1 MKFLKNLIIS
11 LVLLIVGIVAFTL
24 IKYPYL
30 TVIGKYAKDPYGFLL
45 EKRNSSSFDFLGTTH
60 YSTYIDNYKLIK
72 SSETAKCPF
81 YLTPDEPDNRNIL
94 VSKDHILFDNDQ
106 ESHDDQRDYV
116 KNLVPN
122 KSQILSR
129 IDTWFNNNGE
139 KDLNNREDFE
149 SLMFFVL
156 FSKKI
161 DSSDIDMVLEYRA
174 KAIKLMFIP
183 PFIRNTLMKKD
194 LDRINLIKDH
204 YLSKMSSMG
213 YEKPHL
219 TFELFWFNALPIYSL
234 FKKSIDKLDEDSRL
248 LTQIVDESKEDEF
261 VNEIF
266 RLYPNPRSVPFEKNG
281 RYYSAN
287 LFLANTD
294 SSVFINPLEIN
305 LNRKNTDHL
314 TFAGPS
320 SRNCLGQELTLN
332 LLSFLIKK
340 HISTKE
346 SL

>member
-1 MKFLKNLIIS
+1 LEYFFRLLII
-11 LVLLIVGIVAFTL
+11 LVLILFGIIVFTL

-30 TVIGKYAKDPYGFLL
+30 TVIGKYAKDPYAFLL

-60 YSTYIDNYKLIK
+60 YSTYTDNYKLIK
-72 SSETAKCPF
+72 SSETVKCPF
-81 YLTPDEPDNRNIL
+81 YLTPDEPDNRNVL
-94 VSKDHILFDNDQ
+94 VSKDHILFDNHQ
-106 ESHDDQRDYV
+106 ESHDNQRDYV
-116 KNLVPN
+116 KNLIPN
-122 KSQILSR
+122 KPEILSR
-129 IDTWFNNNGE
+129 IDTWFNNNGK
-139 KDLNNREDFE
+139 KDLNNQEDFE

-156 FSKKI
+156 FSKII
-161 DSSDIDMVLEYRA
+161 DPSDIDMVLEYRA

-183 PFIRNTLMKKD
+183 PFIRNTMMKKD
-194 LDRINLIKDH
+194 LDRINFIKDH

-219 TFELFWFNALPIYSL
+219 TFELFWFNALPIYGL
-234 FKKSIDKLDEDSRL
+234 FKKSIDKLDENPRL
-248 LTQIVDESKEDEF
+248 LAQIIDESKEDEF
-261 VNEIF
+261 INEIF
-266 RLYPNPRSVPFEKNG
+266 RLNPNPRSVPFEKNG
-281 RYYSAN
+281 KYYSAN

-305 LNRKNTDHL
+305 LDRKNTNHL
-314 TFAGPS
+314 TFVGPS

-340 HISTKE
+340 HISVKQ